1 MRGGGILAQLIKI
14 RRMYQLTAK
23 INCGQR
29 KLVDHAED
37 INMIFCDYF
46 KLSIC
51 RQQIWKLEFLLH
63 LSDVM
68 VRKSKRYFLLC

>member
-1 MRGGGILAQLIKI
+1 MAQLIKI

-29 KLVDHAED
+29 KLVDHPED

-68 VRKSKRYFLLC
+68 VRKSKHYF